1 VIRFPVVLSAPSGV
15 GKTTIARRLL
25 AARDDVGYSISATTR
40 LPRGEERHGV
50 DYYFLTE
57 DEFAARE
64 ARGDFAEWAVV
75 HGRRYGTLRSE
86 VERVLGEGRHVLMDI
101 DVQGAAQFVRTFPD
115 SVLVFILPPSV
126 EVLVDRLRS
135 RATES
140 DAQLAERLR
149 NAHAEFQEAGRYH
162 HLVVNDDLDR
172 AVSEVSAIIDGKCR
186 NRERVQALD
195 AQVAGLI
202 AQLEAQIAQ
211 LRA

>member
-86 VERVLGEGRHVLMDI
+86 VERLLGEGRHVLMDI

-172 AVSEVSAIIDGKCR
+172 AVSEVSAIIDGECR

>member
-1 VIRFPVVLSAPSGV
+1 MIRFPVVLSAPSGV

-86 VERVLGEGRHVLMDI
+86 VERLLGEGRHVLMDI

-172 AVSEVSAIIDGKCR
+172 AVSEVSAIIDGECR

>member
-1 VIRFPVVLSAPSGV
+1 MIRFPVVLSAPSGV